1 MRLLRRNV
9 CLRMPWADRNVAE
22 IQRFQDPADAALV
35 QQHEE
40 PRQDALLQI
49 AQPPA
54 HNAVLCR
61 VRSFA
66 NPLAQH
72 RFLRFGELAR
82 RTAAMRTVGQTRH
95 AMLVISD
102 HPIAQCLTVH
112 PADPRRFGSTMAL
125 QNQPDGQQATR
136 QFRIRL
142 PRSERSQLLRTMVQ
156 PRNPYRHR
164 RPRSWTADHESHR
177 IEPGQAPIT
186 IRVGPVVGWY
196 QSGTD
201 QA

>member
-1 MRLLRRNV
+1 M
-9 CLRMPWADRNVAE
+9 AE
-22 IQRFQDPADAALV
+22 IQCFQDAADAALV
-35 QQHEE
+35 QQHEK

-61 VRSFA
+61 VRSL
-66 NPLAQH
+66 PDPSGQH
-72 RFLRFGELAR
+72 RFLRFGKLGR

-95 AMLVISD
+95 AMLVVSD

-112 PADPRRFGSTMAL
+112 PAASRRFGSRTVL
-125 QNQPDGQQATR
+125 QNQPDRQQPTG

-142 PRSERSQLLRTMVQ
+142 PRRKRSQLLPTMVQ
-156 PRNPYRHR
+156 PRDPYCHR
-164 RPRSWTADHESHR
+164 RPRSWTADQQSHQ

-186 IRVGPVVGWY
+186 VRVSPFVGWY
-196 QSGTD
+196 KYDILNGSETRHNMLIGSLVLV
-201 QA
+201 